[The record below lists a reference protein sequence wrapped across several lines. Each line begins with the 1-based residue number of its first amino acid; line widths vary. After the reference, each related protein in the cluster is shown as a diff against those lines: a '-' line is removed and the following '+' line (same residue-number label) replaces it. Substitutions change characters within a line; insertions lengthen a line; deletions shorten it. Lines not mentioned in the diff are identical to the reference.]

1 MSVHAFSLQPGD
13 VHLYY
18 TALDKVRDQALTS
31 QYYRILSRKEC
42 ETITKIRSAE
52 KRHESLVTKALA
64 RFVLSHSCRIAPEA
78 VRFCVNPH
86 GKPALLPG
94 VSSVP
99 VRFNLSHCPG
109 LAGCVMTLDADI
121 GLDMEAQNR
130 CVNLDLARRFFSLP
144 EIMQLEKI
152 QDSGARQALFL
163 KLWTLKEAYV
173 KAVGKGLSM
182 GLDKFSFV
190 FDQDRPEIR
199 FVSEKAETTGIW
211 HFFTFTLQD
220 RFTAAAAIRSGR
232 KKRPVIHVHACIPFD
247 SIQFQG
253 QIP

>member
-1 MSVHAFSLQPGD
+1 MYPFSLQPGD
-13 VHLYY
+13 VHLYC
-18 TALDKVRDQALTS
+18 TCLEQVRNQALTDL
-31 QYYRILSRKEC
+31 YYRLLSPEERETVRK
-42 ETITKIRSAE
+42 INSAE

-64 RFVLSHSCRIAPEA
+64 RFVLARYCRIKPEA
-78 VRFCVNPH
+78 VRFAQGPH

-94 VSSVP
+94 ISPLP
-99 VRFNLSHCPG
+99 VRFNLSHCKG
-109 LAGCVMTLDADI
+109 LVGCAVTLDADI

-130 CVNLDLARRFFSLP
+130 CVNLDLARRFFSQP

-152 QDSGARQALFL
+152 QDPGARQALFL
-163 KLWTLKEAYV
+163 QLWTLKEAYV

-182 GLDKFSFV
+182 GLDQFSFV

-199 FVSEKAETTGIW
+199 FVSEKAETAGIW